1 MARARRAKWP
11 QAITLS
17 SNNSC
22 CESVHRKL
30 QGVSAPA
37 FLIRRYLEKDNK
49 FYEQILNG
57 WRSFLCICPICV
69 CVCARLLFICLSLV
83 NLNQRKHLNKSA
95 TKWDRWWR
103 CDSKFNTRSQI
114 TSIRMSPT
122 TLKQW
127 LAGLLVQELRFSQ
140 FCFSPYIYVSYM
152 ADSNLIQREGGSP
165 CCDDAGAQCTSW
177 FVPFDS
183 VAVVRFVSVVKFM
196 VICELEIN

>member
-1 MARARRAKWP
+1 
-11 QAITLS
+11 
-17 SNNSC
+17 
-22 CESVHRKL
+22 
-30 QGVSAPA
+30 
-37 FLIRRYLEKDNK
+37 
-49 FYEQILNG
+49 
-57 WRSFLCICPICV
+57 
-69 CVCARLLFICLSLV
+69 
-83 NLNQRKHLNKSA
+83 
-95 TKWDRWWR
+95 
-103 CDSKFNTRSQI
+103 
-114 TSIRMSPT
+114 MSPT